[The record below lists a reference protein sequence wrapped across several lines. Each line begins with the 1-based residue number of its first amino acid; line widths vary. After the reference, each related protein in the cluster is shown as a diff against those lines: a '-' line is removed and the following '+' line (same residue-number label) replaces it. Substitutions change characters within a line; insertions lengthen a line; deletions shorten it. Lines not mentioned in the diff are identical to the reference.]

1 MKKNLGNADR
11 IVRILLALVF
21 GALYFTGTVTGI
33 TGIILLVLG
42 IVFLGTALIS
52 WCPIYAALGLKTCPA
67 PSKP

>member
-33 TGIILLVLG
+33 TGIILVVLG
-42 IVFLGTALIS
+42 IVFIGTALVS
-52 WCPIYAALGLKTCPA
+52 WCPIYAALGLKTRPA
-67 PSKP
+67 GPKA